1 MKKLTLALLSVLAF
15 GSAAAAQD
23 SVTVYGRID
32 LGVGISRIND
42 GFGSKENN
50 AQMVT
55 GAGTSNRIGIKG
67 EEDLGSGYKIKFVLE
82 NGFDADTGAEATE
95 GLAFSREATLQIVSP
110 FGTLAAGRSSI
121 LGTDGGSFNMLGNV
135 NPFGTGI
142 WELGNQNIVY
152 GKMPASR
159 FDNAFTYRSPEYRG
173 LQLTTEYS
181 MGEEGK
187 ENRSTSNHYFGL
199 GVTWKGGPDHRKK
212 KPQGHVAYYGRRKLE
227 VFCGNRLPFPAVFQK
242 CRCAWNR
249 FL

>member
-110 FGTLAAGRSSI
+110 FGTLPGALQSSAPTAEASICWVTSTRSEQVF
-121 LGTDGGSFNMLGNV
+121 GSSATKTSSTARCLPPV
-135 NPFGTGI
+135 
-142 WELGNQNIVY
+142 
-152 GKMPASR
+152 
-159 FDNAFTYRSPEYRG
+159 
-173 LQLTTEYS
+173 LTTPLLTVLRNTEDFS
-181 MGEEGK
+181 
-187 ENRSTSNHYFGL
+187 
-199 GVTWKGGPDHRKK
+199 
-212 KPQGHVAYYGRRKLE
+212 
-227 VFCGNRLPFPAVFQK
+227 
-242 CRCAWNR
+242 
-249 FL
+249 

>member
-110 FGTLAAGRSSI
+110 LSLI
-121 LGTDGGSFNMLGNV
+121 H
-135 NPFGTGI
+135 I
-142 WELGNQNIVY
+142 
-152 GKMPASR
+152 
-159 FDNAFTYRSPEYRG
+159 
-173 LQLTTEYS
+173 
-181 MGEEGK
+181 
-187 ENRSTSNHYFGL
+187 
-199 GVTWKGGPDHRKK
+199 
-212 KPQGHVAYYGRRKLE
+212 
-227 VFCGNRLPFPAVFQK
+227 
-242 CRCAWNR
+242 
-249 FL
+249 

>member
-95 GLAFSREATLQIVSP
+95 GLAFSREA
-110 FGTLAAGRSSI
+110 SI
-121 LGTDGGSFNMLGNV
+121 LSL
-135 NPFGTGI
+135 
-142 WELGNQNIVY
+142 
-152 GKMPASR
+152 SR
-159 FDNAFTYRSPEYRG
+159 FVSQLRCKDTTIFVNSKQNLSFL
-173 LQLTTEYS
+173 LQ
-181 MGEEGK
+181 
-187 ENRSTSNHYFGL
+187 
-199 GVTWKGGPDHRKK
+199 
-212 KPQGHVAYYGRRKLE
+212 
-227 VFCGNRLPFPAVFQK
+227 
-242 CRCAWNR
+242 
-249 FL
+249 

>member
-15 GSAAAAQD
+15 GSLQPLRILSLFTDASTSA
-23 SVTVYGRID
+23 SVFQESMTVSVQREQC
-32 LGVGISRIND
+32 SD
-42 GFGSKENN
+42 GYRRRYVQSYRYQRRRRF
-50 AQMVT
+50 
-55 GAGTSNRIGIKG
+55 RR
-67 EEDLGSGYKIKFVLE
+67 GYKIKFVLE

-199 GVTWKGGPDHRKK
+199 GVTWKGGLAETVVLFERVNEALTTEKRSPKDMWRITA
-212 KPQGHVAYYGRRKLE
+212 G
-227 VFCGNRLPFPAVFQK
+227 GN
-242 CRCAWNR
+242 
-249 FL
+249 